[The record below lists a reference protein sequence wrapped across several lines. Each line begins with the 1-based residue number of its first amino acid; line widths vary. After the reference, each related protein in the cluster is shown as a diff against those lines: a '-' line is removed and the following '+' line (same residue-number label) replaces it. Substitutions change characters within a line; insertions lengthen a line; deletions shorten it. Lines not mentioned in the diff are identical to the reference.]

1 MPRCLALLCGFALV
15 LAGTAMARP
24 DDTSSRF
31 APVRTATWQ
40 LVDDY
45 DLDGASVRLATTEG
59 EAYRTYAADYGAST
73 RLPLASASKWLSA
86 VTLARLVEKG
96 VLRWDSRVGDYLPDA
111 PAATHDITLDQLF
124 SHTSGMVAGEAGCLS
139 NRQYTLQQCARLI
152 LAEPLVRP
160 PGTAFGYGGNSMQ
173 VAGAMAEFASGRSW
187 DYLFITEVV
196 TPLGLTATDWTA
208 GAFAGGYVPNSNPRI
223 GGGARSTLDDYGK
236 LLDMVLA
243 GGMHQGQLFLQQA
256 TIVEMARDRIVG
268 LEVVNSP
275 APEYGYGLGQ
285 WVEAKDVFGRTY
297 RVTSPG
303 AFGTTPWVDW
313 HTGSNGVVLV
323 DGFGWLMRDDMT
335 QIRLLALRLIDKV
348 EYLQSADPA
357 PSGKGRQPKQPP
369 PPSAAPARPNS
380 PSRAPAPA
388 RLDGERR
395 AH

>member
-1 MPRCLALLCGFALV
+1 MSRIFALLCGFALAM
-15 LAGTAMARP
+15 AGAALARP
-24 DDTSSRF
+24 DDASAKF
-31 APVRTATWQ
+31 APVATAVWQ

-45 DLDGASVRLATTEG
+45 NLDGASVRLAGTEG
-59 EAYRTYAADYGAST
+59 EVFRTFVPGYGAST

-96 VLRWDSRVGDYLPDA
+96 VLRWDSRVGDYLPEA

-124 SHTSGMVAGEAGCLS
+124 SHTSGMVAGEAACLS
-139 NRQYTLQQCARLI
+139 NRLYTLQQCARMI
-152 LAEPLVRP
+152 LDQPLVRP

-173 VAGAMAEFASGRSW
+173 VAGAMAEVASGRSW

-208 GAFAGGYVPNSNPRI
+208 GAFAAGYVPNSNPRI
-223 GGGARSTLDDYGK
+223 GGGARSTLDDYGR

-243 GGMHQGQLFLQQA
+243 GGTHQGQPFLQQD
-256 TIVEMARDRIVG
+256 TIAWMARDRIAG

-275 APEYGYGLGQ
+275 APEYGYGFGQ

-297 RVTSPG
+297 RVSSPG

-323 DGFGWLMRDDMT
+323 DGLGWLMRDDMT
-335 QIRLLALRLIDKV
+335 QIRLLAIRLMDRV
-348 EYLQSADPA
+348 EYLQSTDPV
-357 PSGKGRQPKQPP
+357 PTRRRVDPKPQPP
-369 PPSAAPARPNS
+369 SSPLPSPVRPPSPV
-380 PSRAPAPA
+380 